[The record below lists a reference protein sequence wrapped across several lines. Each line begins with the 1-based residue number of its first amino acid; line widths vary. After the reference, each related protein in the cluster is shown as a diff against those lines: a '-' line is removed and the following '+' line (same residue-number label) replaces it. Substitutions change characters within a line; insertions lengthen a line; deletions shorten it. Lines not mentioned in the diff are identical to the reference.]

1 MIQVIYILRNDS
13 NTIGNYNTDKIL
25 YPNESIVLDNS
36 PSDYSGNLI
45 LSIQQKIIN
54 EDKILNL
61 LPRKYSN

>member
-13 NTIGNYNTDKIL
+13 NTIGSYNTDKIL
-25 YPNESIVLDNS
+25 YPNESIVLNNS
-36 PSDYSGNLI
+36 PLDYSGNLI